1 MWLEYNLLQE
11 TATICLA
18 LLYILIES
26 NHLWTIWVTLENRI
40 HTTQHLSGF
49 SIIFAT
55 ILPKALLLRNR
66 DDAMLWNCLEP
77 LVGHI

>member
-11 TATICLA
+11 STATICLA

-40 HTTQHLSGF
+40 HTTQHLSVLA
-49 SIIFAT
+49 SSYNFA
-55 ILPKALLLRNR
+55 KALLLRNR

>member
-11 TATICLA
+11 NGYHLPRP
-18 LLYILIES
+18 LYILIES

-55 ILPKALLLRNR
+55 ILLKALLLRTER
-66 DDAMLWNCLEP
+66 
-77 LVGHI
+77 